1 MTSALPSVLEAILN
15 PEFKKSGK
23 IRQCQ
28 APARYEIRQ
37 YITLNLLRD
46 IPFWFTF
53 CLDNTNQGLGVQGL

>member
-1 MTSALPSVLEAILN
+1 MTFGFWIAILN

-37 YITLNLLRD
+37 KMQSDVNLMTFEIKINGLLR
-46 IPFWFTF
+46 
-53 CLDNTNQGLGVQGL
+53 N